1 MKFHTR
7 ALRKSASAERILAFV
22 RASGGRQ
29 VDWLDCAGAEGG
41 KKSAFVLGEVPEG
54 AGERDKEVEFRGGQ
68 WEGLRQMPTSPKL
81 CT

>member
-7 ALRKSASAERILAFV
+7 ALRKSASAERILAIV

-29 VDWLDCAGAEGG
+29 VDSQDCAGAGGG
-41 KKSAFVLGEVPEG
+41 KKPLSFLGG

-68 WEGLRQMPTSPKL
+68 
-81 CT
+81 